1 MLLKL
6 VCISLLILELTMRSE
21 MDGGGY
27 GQNIAA
33 GVPFDN
39 ISAVITDLFYN
50 SEEPLFA
57 AQYGLDDPDMSEFE
71 KWGHFTQIV
80 WEGTTEVGCWTAD
93 CSAGGLE
100 NTGTGVSPWFTVC
113 NYKSPGM

>member
-1 MLLKL
+1 MGR
-6 VCISLLILELTMRSE
+6 VTFELTLCSE

-33 GVPFDN
+33 GVPSDN

-80 WEGTTEVGCWTAD
+80 WQGTTEVGCWTED
-93 CSAGGLE
+93 CSSKGLV

-113 NYKSPGM
+113 NYKNPGM